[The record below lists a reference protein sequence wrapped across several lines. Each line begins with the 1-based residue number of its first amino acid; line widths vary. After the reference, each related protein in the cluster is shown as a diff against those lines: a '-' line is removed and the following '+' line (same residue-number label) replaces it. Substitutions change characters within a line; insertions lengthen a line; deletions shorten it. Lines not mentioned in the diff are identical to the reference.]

1 MTQDPKHIALAYIE
15 ACSSKNFPALADLLA
30 PNVAFAGPGNA
41 VTGAEPYT
49 AIIRRLAP
57 IWVRSDIKKVFV
69 DGNDVAVV
77 YDFVTSTAAG
87 SLAIVEWLKIAEG
100 RVASIQLLFD
110 RVAFKPAGD
119 ELARAASHASG
130 PSPSAA

>member
-15 ACSSKNFPALADLLA
+15 ACSSKNFHALAGLLA
-30 PNVAFAGPGNA
+30 PNVAFVGPGNS
-41 VTGAEPYT
+41 VTGAEPYI

-69 DGNDVAVV
+69 DGSDVAVV
-77 YDFVTSTAAG
+77 YDLVTSTAAG
-87 SLAIVEWLKIAEG
+87 SLAILEWLKIADG

-110 RVAFKPAGD
+110 RLAFKPAGE
-119 ELARAASHASG
+119 ELARTAPHPTAPGAV
-130 PSPSAA
+130 